1 MKRIV
6 LASGNPDKLS
16 ELRYFLKDLDIEIIP
31 VSDLLPGWSIEETG
45 STLEENAL
53 LKARDVASRTQL
65 PAIAD
70 DTGLFVD
77 VLGGAP
83 GIYAARFA
91 GYDCSYKSN
100 VNKLLRTMLCE
111 ENRKAF
117 FRTSAVLVSSGVEL
131 SVTGEI
137 AGVIIREP
145 DGNEGFGYDPVFLPD
160 ELDHTF
166 ARCTPEEKHSISHRA
181 RAMMK
186 LRNKLSQTAEFNS
199 S

>member
-6 LASGNPDKLS
+6 LASGNLDKLR
-16 ELRYFLKDLDIEIIP
+16 ELQYLLRDLQIEIIP
-31 VSDLLPGWSIEETG
+31 VHDLIPDWSIEETG
-45 STLEENAL
+45 ICLEENAFI
-53 LKARDVASRTQL
+53 KARDAAEKTHL

-91 GYDCSYKSN
+91 GTDCSYENN
-100 VNKLLRTMLCE
+100 VSKLLRTMLCE
-111 ENRKAF
+111 ENRRAA
-117 FRTSAVLVSSGVEL
+117 FRTSAVLVSPEVEF

-137 AGVIIREP
+137 TGVIIEKP
-145 DGNEGFGYDPVFLPD
+145 DGEEGFGYDPVFLPD

-166 ARCTPEEKHSISHRA
+166 ARCSPEDKHRISHRA
-181 RAMMK
+181 RAIEK
-186 LRNKLSQTAEFNS
+186 LREKLVS
-199 S
+199 SFIP

>member
-6 LASGNPDKLS
+6 LASGNQDKLR
-16 ELRYFLKDLDIEIIP
+16 ELRYLLRDLQIEIIP
-31 VSDLLPGWSIEETG
+31 IREIIPDWSIEETG
-45 STLEENAL
+45 ISLEENAFI
-53 LKARDVASRTQL
+53 KARDAAERTRM

-91 GYDCSYKSN
+91 GINCSYENNIK
-100 VNKLLRTMLCE
+100 KLLRTMLCE
-111 ENRKAF
+111 ENRKAA
-117 FRTSAVLVSSGVEL
+117 FRTSAVLVSPDAEF

-137 AGVIIREP
+137 TGVIIDEP
-145 DGNEGFGYDPVFLPD
+145 DGEEGFGYDPVFLPD

-166 ARCTPEEKHSISHRA
+166 ARCSPEIKHRISHRA
-181 RAMMK
+181 RAIGK
-186 LRNKLSQTAEFNS
+186 LRDILVSNGIPG
-199 S
+199 